1 MCCNIRNFKI
11 LYKDST
17 VISIRKMN
25 SAVKSNI
32 AKKKSSSAVNIVQ
45 PLVKSSKIDKL
56 PQLKQ
61 NASISMQ
68 QVQLNDSSA
77 NAQKMVERFNH
88 SEEDQTGGQRK
99 LSMAKSTHSSD
110 MTLPSRRPTQINPSN
125 QIDSQ
130 RNLDQIISHLKVP
143 NVEEPSQ

>member
-1 MCCNIRNFKI
+1 
-11 LYKDST
+11 
-17 VISIRKMN
+17 MN

-68 QVQLNDSSA
+68 QV
-77 NAQKMVERFNH
+77 
-88 SEEDQTGGQRK
+88 
-99 LSMAKSTHSSD
+99 
-110 MTLPSRRPTQINPSN
+110 
-125 QIDSQ
+125 
-130 RNLDQIISHLKVP
+130 
-143 NVEEPSQ
+143 